1 MFSHTLK
8 LFSAILLI
16 TVTTLQAQN
25 YNDAIRL
32 SFPGLGSNARAL
44 GMGNAFNAL
53 SDDASA
59 SYFNPAGFALL
70 KKIEVSGG
78 LGYLDYHNST
88 TFLGNQTE
96 DNTTNTTFNRFSVAL
111 PFPTYKGS
119 LVFAFSYHNSKD
131 LTSVMKFNGFNS
143 GNTSKIQSLLD
154 TDIPYD
160 LFLTD
165 ENYNTIINGNLNQSG
180 SILTSGGIDNWTFSG
195 AIEVQKNFFIGTNFT
210 FYSGEFESN
219 NDYYEDDTRNVYQGV
234 TAAGEPQTTDF
245 KTFYLNNSLN
255 WDIAGWDAKVGFLYQ
270 FENVARFGA
279 TVQFPKTYYIDEEF
293 LVNGSSEFGTGQMY
307 FLDQQYYSDKVSY
320 DVITPFEFN
329 VAGAVNLAGLI
340 LSADVTFMD
349 YSQLEFKDPEGLSS
363 SYISDANKEIKDLLR
378 SAVNYNVGLEYN
390 VPMVGLKLRGGYL
403 MQQSPF
409 EGDDSD
415 FNHQYVTGGIGFL
428 ANGNI
433 GLDLAYAYGWWN
445 DIGDNYGSNVSR
457 TFQEINT
464 HNLILTTTFRF

>member
-1 MFSHTLK
+1 MK
-8 LFSAILLI
+8 IIILL
-16 TVTTLQAQN
+16 
-25 YNDAIRL
+25 
-32 SFPGLGSNARAL
+32 
-44 GMGNAFNAL
+44 
-53 SDDASA
+53 
-59 SYFNPAGFALL
+59 
-70 KKIEVSGG
+70 
-78 LGYLDYHNST
+78 
-88 TFLGNQTE
+88 
-96 DNTTNTTFNRFSVAL
+96 
-111 PFPTYKGS
+111 
-119 LVFAFSYHNSKD
+119 
-131 LTSVMKFNGFNS
+131 
-143 GNTSKIQSLLD
+143 
-154 TDIPYD
+154 
-160 LFLTD
+160 
-165 ENYNTIINGNLNQSG
+165 INGNLNQSG

-210 FYSGEFESN
+210 FYSGDFESN

-363 SYISDANKEIKDLLR
+363 SYISDANKEIKDILR

-390 VPMVGLKLRGGYL
+390 VPMIGLKLRGGYL

-457 TFQEINT
+457 TFQEM
-464 HNLILTTTFRF
+464 